1 MLIGAAIIHNSIGY
15 LLGYLGARTV
25 GLSETDSR
33 TVAFEAGMQNGGMAV
48 GLATNVLNSTDAAL
62 GPAIFGTWM
71 NISGSTLASWWRERT
86 PPGAARADETQPA
99 EVGVQAAI

>member
-1 MLIGAAIIHNSIGY
+1 M
-15 LLGYLGARTV
+15 GYLGARTV

-33 TVAFEAGMQNGGMAV
+33 TVAFEVGMQNGGMAV
-48 GLATNVLNSTDAAL
+48 GLASNVLKSTDAAL

-71 NISGSTLASWWRERT
+71 NISGSTLASRWRERP
-86 PPGAARADETQPA
+86 PPGETGPAGPRPA